1 MTDILWTADDVAAA
15 CNGRRPDAAR
25 TNPDWAATGVSIDSR
40 TVAPGDLFIPLKGP
54 NFDGHAFVT
63 QALEK
68 GAAGAIVADIPAGLE
83 QDGRLVK
90 VDDTMTALED
100 LGRVGRLNAT
110 GKVIA
115 VTGSVGK
122 TGTKEA
128 LKVALESQGKTFATV
143 GSLNNHW
150 GVPLSLSRF
159 PADSRFGVFELGM
172 NHAGEIGPLSRMVR
186 PDVAII
192 TTVEAVHLEFFASVE
207 AIADAKAEIFE
218 GMDPSGTAI
227 LPRDN
232 PHFGR
237 LLAAARTQGL
247 HVLTFGTDSGADGR
261 LLDLVGEPAGSRVRA
276 DIAGQVVDYRL
287 TLPGRHHAIN
297 SLAVLLAV
305 KAAGGDVSQAAAA
318 LGGLAAIKGRGQRST
333 VTLPGGDITLI
344 DESYNASPVSVKAA
358 AGVLGQAA
366 LGPQGRRIAALGDM
380 RELGEQSAELH
391 ASVAPALVAG
401 ACDLL
406 FCCGP
411 HMRHLFDAVPPAMR
425 GAHADDSAALAPL
438 LAAALRPGDVVMVK
452 GSAGSRMGLVVN
464 ALKALDAKNDK
475 INPQGT
481 TAKLNGGGQ
490 PRDNDA
496 L

>member
-1 MTDILWTADDVAAA
+1 MAEVLWTADDVAAA
-15 CNGRRPDAAR
+15 CNGRRAGTAA
-25 TNPDWAATGVSIDSR
+25 WAATGVSIDSR
-40 TVAPGDLFIPLKGP
+40 SVAVGDLFIPLKGP
-54 NFDGHAFVT
+54 NFDGHAFVA
-63 QALEK
+63 QSLEK

-83 QDGRLVK
+83 QDARLVK
-90 VDDTMTALED
+90 VEDTMAALED
-100 LGRVGRLNAT
+100 LGRMGRLNAS

-128 LKVALESQGKTFATV
+128 LKVALESQGKTFATL

-192 TTVEAVHLEFFASVE
+192 TTVEAVHIEFFPSVE

-218 GMDPSGTAI
+218 GMGPGGTAV

-232 PHFGR
+232 PHYSR

-247 HVLTFGTDSGADGR
+247 HILSFGADAAADGR
-261 LLDLVGEPAGSRVRA
+261 LLALDLLPDSSHLQARIDG
-276 DIAGQVVDYRL
+276 VDVTYAIP
-287 TLPGRHHAIN
+287 LPGRHHAIN

-305 KAAGGDVSQAAAA
+305 KAAGGDVAIAAAS
-318 LGGLAAIKGRGQRST
+318 LANLSPIKGRGQRST
-333 VTLPGGDITLI
+333 VALPGGTLTLI

-358 AGVLGQAA
+358 AGVLGQVPPGA
-366 LGPQGRRIAALGDM
+366 GGRRIAVLGDM
-380 RELGEQSAELH
+380 RELGEQSPELH
-391 ASVAPALVAG
+391 VSVAPALVAG
-401 ACDLL
+401 HCDLL
-406 FCCGP
+406 YCCGP
-411 HMRHLFDAVPPAMR
+411 NMRHLFDAVPAAMR
-425 GAHADDSAALAPL
+425 GAHAADSAALAPL

-452 GSAGSRMGLVVN
+452 GSAGSRMATIVDAV
-464 ALKALDAKNDK
+464 KAMANKIDK
-475 INPQGT
+475 FDPQGT
-481 TAKLNGGGQ
+481 AATLNGGE
-490 PRDNDA
+490 PRDKNA
-496 L
+496 V